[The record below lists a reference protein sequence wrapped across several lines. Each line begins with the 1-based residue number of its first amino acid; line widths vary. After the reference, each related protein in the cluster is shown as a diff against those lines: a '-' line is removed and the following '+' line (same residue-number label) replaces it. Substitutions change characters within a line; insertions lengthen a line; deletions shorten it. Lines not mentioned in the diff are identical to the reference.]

1 MIHIQALWPETTL
14 AISVGRYQTVC
25 SQLICSQLCQLA
37 GLADLSEQRVKRF
50 EQQAGSA
57 ALQLKQAAQGG
68 NQAQFQDAVQQAQR
82 YDHLSGPV
90 VDKLIGLLPSWSLPH
105 RFTHRLAIQPGARLY
120 LTQHSQSCS
129 DTLSK
134 Q

>member
-1 MIHIQALWPETTL
+1 MIHIQALWPETIL

-50 EQQAGSA
+50 EPQAGSA

-90 VDKLIGLLPSWSLPH
+90 VAQAD
-105 RFTHRLAIQPGARLY
+105 RLAFIMVPP
-120 LTQHSQSCS
+120 TQIY
-129 DTLSK
+129 T
-134 Q
+134 